1 MRPMETQPQAQHSP
15 NRSALRLLRWLV
27 CLTAVATVCRAQEI
41 KRAID
46 VAPVWS
52 GHPVGF
58 HSLVASNRQ
67 LVAFYD
73 ADRQMTVAMRHL
85 AATNWTFVRLPEKV
99 GWDSHNY
106 VTMALDKSGH
116 LQLSGNMHGNPLV
129 YFRSE
134 QPLEITSLK
143 RITGM
148 TGQDEQ
154 RTTYPKFFEDARG
167 ELIFTYRTGGS
178 GNGNQIY
185 NVYDVLTREWKRL
198 LDQPLLDGKGQKSA
212 YLNGP
217 LRGPD
222 GYFHLT
228 WIWRETP
235 DCATSHSICYA
246 RSRDLVH
253 WETSGGTPLTLPMT
267 FESGEVVDPVPM
279 HGGAINGNV
288 TLGFD
293 AQQRPII
300 SYHKFDPNGFTQV
313 YNARLEHGEWKLHQ
327 ATDWTFRWEFSGG
340 GSIEFEVRVGGVTVN
355 PDGRLVQQLSNQ
367 HHGSGTW
374 FLDDNTLRIVK
385 RAVVEP
391 QYPSS
396 LGKPLSTFPG
406 MKVNLRP
413 VTGDSR
419 LWLRWETLGPNR
431 DRPRTGPLP
440 AASRLLVYEIAPAG
454 SDAVARPGGH

>member
-1 MRPMETQPQAQHSP
+1 MGTQPHSQ
-15 NRSALRLLRWLV
+15 NLQSRRRVRFLWLAG
-27 CLTAVATVCRAQEI
+27 LATVVITGVAQDIERI
-41 KRAID
+41 ID

-67 LVAFYD
+67 FVAFYD
-73 ADRQMTVAMRHL
+73 ADRRMTVAARRL
-85 AATNWTFVRLPEKV
+85 PATNWNFVHLPEKV

-106 VTMALDKSGH
+106 ITMALEKYGH
-116 LQLSGNMHGNPLV
+116 LHLSGNMHGNPLV

-134 QPLEITSLK
+134 QPLEITTLK
-143 RITGM
+143 RIPGM

-167 ELIFTYRTGGS
+167 ELIFTYRNGGS

-185 NVYDVLTREWKRL
+185 NVYDGQRREWKRL

-235 DCATSHSICYA
+235 DCATSHHICYA
-246 RSRDLVH
+246 RSRDLVN
-253 WETSGGTPLTLPMT
+253 WETSSGKPLSLPMT
-267 FESGEVVDPVPM
+267 FETGEVVDPVPM
-279 HGGAINGNV
+279 YSGAINGNV
-288 TLGFD
+288 ALGFD
-293 AQQRPII
+293 AQQRPIV
-300 SYHKFDPNGFTQV
+300 SYHKFDTNGFTQV
-313 YNARLEHGEWKLHQ
+313 YNARLEDGEWKSYQ
-327 ATDWTFRWEFSGG
+327 ATDWTYRWEFSGG
-340 GSIEFEVRVGGVTVN
+340 GSIEFEVRVGAVTLR
-355 PDGRLVQQLSNQ
+355 PDGKLVQQLSNK

-374 FLDDNTLRIVK
+374 ILDDHTLKLVE
-385 RAVVEP
+385 RAVVKP

-396 LGKPLSTFPG
+396 LGKPVSTFPG
-406 MKVNLRP
+406 MKVHLRP

-419 LWLRWETLGPNR
+419 LWMRWETLGANR

-440 AASRLLVYEIAPAG
+440 AASRLQVYEIAPAG
-454 SDAVARPGGH
+454 PDAAEAQAGP